1 MKKDENARRILEE
14 AERLAFEVGYRRFN
28 MDDLAQRL
36 RISKKTIYETFSSKD
51 ELFTTVLNRRAGKI
65 LRRVQEILDLD
76 SDAMTK
82 LYLMSKHVVDEVSHI
97 KPSLVKEV
105 ETYFPD
111 VFDVYGDFYRK
122 IVGGLTAIIEEGAR
136 NGEFRTDVNPVVFAY
151 MVQGIV
157 DLSSSP
163 YLLIES
169 GLSLDEVYTAFM
181 KILMEGIV
189 KKDGEYGGMAT
200 APAASLEET
209 GDGGRGAR
217 PRENG
222 AGTGQDRSGQGYREG
237 EPDRKGS
244 RSNAAEAT

>member
-1 MKKDENARRILEE
+1 MKKDEKTRKILDE

-51 ELFTTVLNRRAGKI
+51 ELFTTALNRRAGKI
-65 LRRVQEILDLD
+65 LRRAQEILDLD
-76 SDAMTK
+76 TDAMTK
-82 LYLMSKHVVDEVSHI
+82 LYLMSKHVVDEVSYI

-105 ETYFPD
+105 ETFFPH

-136 NGEFRTDVNPVVFAY
+136 KGEFRTDVNPVVFAY

-189 KKDGEYGGMAT
+189 QKDGAVI
-200 APAASLEET
+200 
-209 GDGGRGAR
+209 GRKTGAR
-217 PRENG
+217 DSL
-222 AGTGQDRSGQGYREG
+222 TGG
-237 EPDRKGS
+237 PDRGKHGS
-244 RSNAAEAT
+244 RLASRES